1 MSMLCHDSEKV
12 NTECLILSLL
22 KSTNIQESKL
32 LILHILIHI
41 YKVHD
46 VSTQFQ
52 QHFNTM
58 LKICKK
64 ISKSQV
70 TTRLMLLCSCKDL
83 EVKPYLGT
91 SKKSKLTKLSSWA
104 HSTKVLTCQTSK
116 QNLILN
122 HYQTSLSLLEL
133 DFDATTSYQ
142 NVKRIHKKYGSC
154 QHLLSR

>member
-1 MSMLCHDSEKV
+1 MCP
-12 NTECLILSLL
+12 
-22 KSTNIQESKL
+22 
-32 LILHILIHI
+32 
-41 YKVHD
+41 
-46 VSTQFQ
+46 QFQ

-154 QHLLSR
+154 QHLLSRWKATSERFNLTWNVTSFKKEPSAIMWLISIFDKFT